1 MFGDQLGFNMKQTSL
16 ILEMVQR
23 NAMDE
28 RQVITT
34 YKVKDGGIVNVK
46 SIFGNDKHFK
56 DAIFPA
62 VLTTLKQHCE
72 A

>member
-1 MFGDQLGFNMKQTSL
+1 MKQQKTQL
-16 ILEMVQR
+16 LEIILREAIDDKTTM
-23 NAMDE
+23 
-28 RQVITT
+28 TT

-46 SIFGNDKHFK
+46 SIFSNDKHFK
-56 DAIFPA
+56 DALFLA

>member
-1 MFGDQLGFNMKQTSL
+1 MEQQESKL
-16 ILEMVQR
+16 LEIIQR
-23 NAMDE
+23 KAIDDKTAM
-28 RQVITT
+28 TT

-46 SIFGNDKHFK
+46 SIFSNDKYYK
-56 DAIFPA
+56 DALFPA